1 MKAILS
7 ILKDLKKNINMIR
20 RDKEESNG
28 ILELKIQY
36 LKYQKKKKKSL
47 DWLNNRLDTAKE
59 KSVNSKITV
68 IKTV

>member
-1 MKAILS
+1 
-7 ILKDLKKNINMIR
+7 MIR

>member
-36 LKYQKKKKKSL
+36 LKYQKKKK
-47 DWLNNRLDTAKE
+47 NP
-59 KSVNSKITV
+59 
-68 IKTV
+68 

>member
-28 ILELKIQY
+28 IVELKIQY
-36 LKYQKKKKKSL
+36 LKYQKKKKSL

>member
-36 LKYQKKKKKSL
+36 LKYQKKKKIP
-47 DWLNNRLDTAKE
+47 RLA
-59 KSVNSKITV
+59 
-68 IKTV
+68 